1 MKKIINLLLALVL
14 TANLAACWTED
25 IPEAGAARHQ
35 VTGLTAT
42 PGDEEV
48 LLSWSM
54 PEGWNPTDF
63 IVYYTNTDSKTVTR
77 RTGGLMNCTVT
88 GLANGTQY
96 TFYVQAV
103 YGENIS
109 NYVGITGKPSTSRF
123 PVTDLAIEAGDAYV
137 TLTWSKPSTTVL
149 SYTLSYY
156 NEDAT
161 GDVTELPLDKDAT
174 AITLDNLVNDKNYYF
189 SLVANYAKG
198 TSEAATVK
206 AMPTQAIPYSLDRDK
221 AAKNQP
227 ITFTFNTADYPTATD
242 VKWTFPGDVVKQG
255 TVVKYGLGS
264 VGTQTVKLSAT
275 INGNVRTWNLEV
287 EIREYVVY
295 STDWAQDGSN
305 YNGFKG
311 SCPVF
316 SPDGKTVY
324 IITFNKVAG
333 LYAFDLA
340 TGSEKWR
347 YIPAAKSNSYN
358 MLTVNPV
365 TGDIYYGT
373 TGAGQFYAVTAEGQ
387 LKWTFTEAG
396 SMQSCSPAVNASGTV
411 VYISDATGNTF
422 CIDASS
428 GSKIWSYAAG
438 AKGCGLLVLANEL
451 LVGTTSNA
459 IFLNAETGAEIAKVA
474 LGCTMVNNTGFAV
487 SNDKTLAYFGAKSG
501 YIGAVNLT
509 SRTIHGKLLAGGGN
523 ATANDIYEP
532 VVAPNGSVFAG
543 SKSGEVFNV
552 KGDLSAKNWEYAN
565 PQRSAA
571 HQRIQLRAPLRR
583 LRKPV
588 LHHSGTGFQRLLHL
602 RCERQHPRL
611 VELRGQRHQPE
622 TDGRQQLPR
631 RRSLFGVHRQ
641 FLEKRNLRRQ
651 IRRRRTGF
659 ELEHPRRRHLRLVL
673 RKITDS
679 GGAGRAGA
687 SLYTPN
693 S

>member
-123 PVTDLAIEAGDAYV
+123 PVTDLAAEAGDAYV
-137 TLTWSKPSTTVL
+137 TLTWSKHSTTVL

-161 GDVTELPLDKDAT
+161 GDVTEQPLDKDAT

-422 CIDASS
+422 GIDASS

-523 ATANDIYEP
+523 AAANDIYEP

-552 KGDLSAKNWEYAN
+552 KGDLSAKNWEYAHT
-565 PQRSAA
+565 PSG
-571 HQRIQLRAPLRR
+571 APLTNAFNFAHPCVDSENRFYITAGQASNVSYIFDANGSI
-583 LRKPV
+583 LDSWSYEGSDANQKQMGGNNYLDGV
-588 LHHSGTGFQRLLHL
+588 LYSAFIGSSSKNGIFVGKYVGG
-602 RCERQHPRL
+602 ERASSWSTH
-611 VELRGQRHQPE
+611 
-622 TDGRQQLPR
+622 
-631 RRSLFGVHRQ
+631 
-641 FLEKRNLRRQ
+641 
-651 IRRRRTGF
+651 
-659 ELEHPRRRHLRLVL
+659 
-673 RKITDS
+673 
-679 GGAGRAGA
+679 GGDICG
-687 SLYTPN
+687 SCCVK
-693 S
+693 

>member
-88 GLANGTQY
+88 GLTNGTQY

-123 PVTDLAIEAGDAYV
+123 PVTDLAAEAGDAYV

-422 CIDASS
+422 GIDASS

-451 LVGTTSNA
+451 LVGTTSDA

-474 LGCTMVNNTGFAV
+474 LGCTMVDNTGFAV

-523 ATANDIYEP
+523 AAANDIYEP

-552 KGDLSAKNWEYAN
+552 KGDLSAKN
-565 PQRSAA
+565 
-571 HQRIQLRAPLRR
+571 
-583 LRKPV
+583 
-588 LHHSGTGFQRLLHL
+588 
-602 RCERQHPRL
+602 
-611 VELRGQRHQPE
+611 
-622 TDGRQQLPR
+622 
-631 RRSLFGVHRQ
+631 
-641 FLEKRNLRRQ
+641 
-651 IRRRRTGF
+651 
-659 ELEHPRRRHLRLVL
+659 
-673 RKITDS
+673 
-679 GGAGRAGA
+679 
-687 SLYTPN
+687 
-693 S
+693 

>member
-123 PVTDLAIEAGDAYV
+123 PVTDLAAEAGDAYV

-227 ITFTFNTADYPTATD
+227 ITFSFNTEDYPTATD
-242 VKWTFPGDVVKQG
+242 VKWTFPGDVVKEG
-255 TVVKYGLGS
+255 TVVKYGLGT
-264 VGTQTVKLSAT
+264 VGTQTVKLNAT
-275 INGNVRTWNLEV
+275 IDGNARSWTLEV
-287 EIREYVVY
+287 EIREYVIY

-311 SCPVF
+311 TCPVF

-324 IITFNKVAG
+324 IITFNKVSA
-333 LYAFDLA
+333 LYAFDVV
-340 TGSEKWR
+340 TGNEKWR
-347 YIPAAKSNSYN
+347 YLPTSKSGSYN

-373 TGAGQFYAVTAEGQ
+373 TSAGQFYAITPEGE
-387 LKWTFTEAG
+387 LKWIFSEAG
-396 SMQSCSPAVNASGTV
+396 SMKSAAPAVNASGTV

-422 CIDASS
+422 GIDASS

-438 AKGCGLLVLANEL
+438 AKGCGLLALANEL

-474 LGCTMVNNTGFAV
+474 LGCTMVDNTGFAV

-523 ATANDIYEP
+523 AAANDIYEP

-552 KGDLSAKNWEYAN
+552 KGDLSAKNWEYAHT
-565 PQRSAA
+565 PSG
-571 HQRIQLRAPLRR
+571 APLTNAFNFAHPCVDSENRFYITAGQASNVSYIFDANGSI
-583 LRKPV
+583 LDSWSYEGSDTNQKQMGGNNYLDGV
-588 LHHSGTGFQRLLHL
+588 LYSAFIGSSSKNGIFVGKYVGG
-602 RCERQHPRL
+602 ERASSWSTH
-611 VELRGQRHQPE
+611 
-622 TDGRQQLPR
+622 
-631 RRSLFGVHRQ
+631 
-641 FLEKRNLRRQ
+641 
-651 IRRRRTGF
+651 
-659 ELEHPRRRHLRLVL
+659 
-673 RKITDS
+673 
-679 GGAGRAGA
+679 GGDICG
-687 SLYTPN
+687 SCCVK
-693 S
+693 

>member
-123 PVTDLAIEAGDAYV
+123 PVTDLAAEAGDAYV

-161 GDVTELPLDKDAT
+161 GDVTEQPLDKDAT

-422 CIDASS
+422 GIDASS

-523 ATANDIYEP
+523 AAANDIYEP

-552 KGDLSAKNWEYAN
+552 KGDLSAKNWEYAHT
-565 PQRSAA
+565 PSG
-571 HQRIQLRAPLRR
+571 APLTNAFNFAHPCVDSENRFYITAGQASNVSYIFDANGSI
-583 LRKPV
+583 LDSWSYEGSDANQKQMGGNNYLDGV
-588 LHHSGTGFQRLLHL
+588 LYSAFIGSSSKNGIFVGK
-602 RCERQHPRL
+602 CVGGERASSWSTH
-611 VELRGQRHQPE
+611 
-622 TDGRQQLPR
+622 
-631 RRSLFGVHRQ
+631 
-641 FLEKRNLRRQ
+641 
-651 IRRRRTGF
+651 
-659 ELEHPRRRHLRLVL
+659 
-673 RKITDS
+673 
-679 GGAGRAGA
+679 GGDICG
-687 SLYTPN
+687 SCCVK
-693 S
+693 

>member
-123 PVTDLAIEAGDAYV
+123 PVTDLAAEAGDAYV

-161 GDVTELPLDKDAT
+161 GDVTEQPLDKDAT

-422 CIDASS
+422 GIDASS

-523 ATANDIYEP
+523 AAANDIYEP

-552 KGDLSAKNWEYAN
+552 KGDLSAKNWEYAHT
-565 PQRSAA
+565 PSG
-571 HQRIQLRAPLRR
+571 APL
-583 LRKPV
+583 
-588 LHHSGTGFQRLLHL
+588 TNAFNFA
-602 RCERQHPRL
+602 HPCVDSENRFYITAGQAA
-611 VELRGQRHQPE
+611 VEE
-622 TDGRQQLPR
+622 
-631 RRSLFGVHRQ
+631 
-641 FLEKRNLRRQ
+641 
-651 IRRRRTGF
+651 
-659 ELEHPRRRHLRLVL
+659 
-673 RKITDS
+673 
-679 GGAGRAGA
+679 
-687 SLYTPN
+687 
-693 S
+693 

>member
-123 PVTDLAIEAGDAYV
+123 PVTDLAAEAGDAYV

-311 SCPVF
+311 SSPVF

-422 CIDASS
+422 GIDASS

-438 AKGCGLLVLANEL
+438 AKGCGLLALANEL

-474 LGCTMVNNTGFAV
+474 LGCTMVDNTGFAV

-523 ATANDIYEP
+523 AAANDIYEP

-552 KGDLSAKNWEYAN
+552 KGDLSAKNWEYAHT
-565 PQRSAA
+565 PSG
-571 HQRIQLRAPLRR
+571 APLTNAFNFAHPCVDSENRFYITAGQASNVSYIFDANGSI
-583 LRKPV
+583 LDSWSYEGSDTNQKQMGGNNYLDGV
-588 LHHSGTGFQRLLHL
+588 LYSAFIGSSSKNGIFVGKYVGG
-602 RCERQHPRL
+602 ERASSWSTH
-611 VELRGQRHQPE
+611 
-622 TDGRQQLPR
+622 
-631 RRSLFGVHRQ
+631 
-641 FLEKRNLRRQ
+641 
-651 IRRRRTGF
+651 
-659 ELEHPRRRHLRLVL
+659 
-673 RKITDS
+673 
-679 GGAGRAGA
+679 GGDICG
-687 SLYTPN
+687 SCCVK
-693 S
+693 

>member
-422 CIDASS
+422 GIDASS

-552 KGDLSAKNWEYAN
+552 KGDLSAKNWEYAHT
-565 PQRSAA
+565 PSG
-571 HQRIQLRAPLRR
+571 APLTNAFNFAHPCVDSENRFYITAGQASNVSYIFDANGSILDSWSYEDSDTNQKQMGGNNYLDGVFYSAFIGNADQNGMFVGKYVGGER
-583 LRKPV
+583 A
-588 LHHSGTGFQRLLHL
+588 SGWSTH
-602 RCERQHPRL
+602 
-611 VELRGQRHQPE
+611 
-622 TDGRQQLPR
+622 
-631 RRSLFGVHRQ
+631 
-641 FLEKRNLRRQ
+641 
-651 IRRRRTGF
+651 
-659 ELEHPRRRHLRLVL
+659 
-673 RKITDS
+673 
-679 GGAGRAGA
+679 GGDICG
-687 SLYTPN
+687 SCCVK
-693 S
+693 

>member
-123 PVTDLAIEAGDAYV
+123 PVTDLAAEAGDAYV

-422 CIDASS
+422 GIDASS

-552 KGDLSAKNWEYAN
+552 KGDLSAKNWEYAHT
-565 PQRSAA
+565 PSG
-571 HQRIQLRAPLRR
+571 APL
-583 LRKPV
+583 
-588 LHHSGTGFQRLLHL
+588 TNAFNFA
-602 RCERQHPRL
+602 HPCVDSENRFYITA
-611 VELRGQRHQPE
+611 GQASNVSYIFDANGSILDSWSYEGSDTNQKQMGGNNYL
-622 TDGRQQLPR
+622 DG
-631 RRSLFGVHRQ
+631 SLFGVHRQ

-679 GGAGRAGA
+679 GGAGRTGA

>member
-63 IVYYTNTDSKTVTR
+63 IVYYTNTDSKTVIR

-123 PVTDLAIEAGDAYV
+123 PVTDLAAEAGDAYV

-156 NEDAT
+156 NEDVT
-161 GDVTELPLDKDAT
+161 GDVTELPLDKDTT

-316 SPDGKTVY
+316 SPDGKTIY

-422 CIDASS
+422 RHRRFVGIENLVLCRRRQGLRPAGPRERTARRHDLQRHLPQRRNRRGDRQSRTGLHDGQQYGFCRQQRQDA
-428 GSKIWSYAAG
+428 
-438 AKGCGLLVLANEL
+438 GLL
-451 LVGTTSNA
+451 
-459 IFLNAETGAEIAKVA
+459 
-474 LGCTMVNNTGFAV
+474 
-487 SNDKTLAYFGAKSG
+487 
-501 YIGAVNLT
+501 
-509 SRTIHGKLLAGGGN
+509 
-523 ATANDIYEP
+523 
-532 VVAPNGSVFAG
+532 
-543 SKSGEVFNV
+543 
-552 KGDLSAKNWEYAN
+552 
-565 PQRSAA
+565 
-571 HQRIQLRAPLRR
+571 RR
-583 LRKPV
+583 
-588 LHHSGTGFQRLLHL
+588 
-602 RCERQHPRL
+602 
-611 VELRGQRHQPE
+611 
-622 TDGRQQLPR
+622 
-631 RRSLFGVHRQ
+631 
-641 FLEKRNLRRQ
+641 
-651 IRRRRTGF
+651 
-659 ELEHPRRRHLRLVL
+659 
-673 RKITDS
+673 
-679 GGAGRAGA
+679 
-687 SLYTPN
+687 
-693 S
+693 

>member
-63 IVYYTNTDSKTVTR
+63 IVYYTNTDSKTVIR

-156 NEDAT
+156 NEDVT
-161 GDVTELPLDKDAT
+161 GDVTELPLDKDTT

-311 SCPVF
+311 TCPVF

-324 IITFNKVAG
+324 IVTFNKLSA
-333 LYAFDLA
+333 LYAFDIA
-340 TGSEKWR
+340 TGNEKWR
-347 YIPAAKSNSYN
+347 YVPSANTGSYN

-373 TGAGQFYAVTAEGQ
+373 QTAGQFYAVTQEGK
-387 LKWTFTEAG
+387 LKWTFAEAG
-396 SMQSCSPAVNASGTV
+396 SMQSAAPAVNAAGTA
-411 VYISDATGNTF
+411 VYICDKSGNTF
-422 CIDASS
+422 AIDAAS
-428 GSKIWSYAAG
+428 GQKIWSFAAG
-438 AKGCGLLVLANEL
+438 VAGGGLLVNGNEL
-451 LVGTTSNA
+451 LIGAGANA
-459 IFLNAETGAEIAKVA
+459 FFLNIETGEQIAKIA
-474 LGCTMVNNTGFAV
+474 LGCSMSDIAGFAV
-487 SNDKTLAYFGAKSG
+487 SSDKTLAYFGAKDG
-501 YIGAVNLT
+501 YFGAIDLT
-509 SRTIHGKLLAGGGN
+509 THTAKTPLLAGTTN
-523 ATANDIYEP
+523 PNTIYEP

-543 SKSGEVFNV
+543 SKNGSVYNV
-552 KGDLSAKNWEYAN
+552 KGDLSAVNWE
-565 PQRSAA
+565 
-571 HQRIQLRAPLRR
+571 HVHTGT
-583 LRKPV
+583 PV
-588 LHHSGTGFQRLLHL
+588 SNTYNYS
-602 RCERQHPRL
+602 HPCVDSENRFYITA
-611 VELRGQRHQPE
+611 GQ
-622 TDGRQQLPR
+622 TTNTSYIFDADGRVLDSWSYTGATAAAQRQMGGNNYLD
-631 RRSLFGVHRQ
+631 GVFYSAFIGNADQNGMFVGKYVGGERA
-641 FLEKRNLRRQ
+641 
-651 IRRRRTGF
+651 
-659 ELEHPRRRHLRLVL
+659 
-673 RKITDS
+673 S
-679 GGAGRAGA
+679 GWSTHGGDICG
-687 SLYTPN
+687 SCCVK
-693 S
+693 

>member
-88 GLANGTQY
+88 GLTNGTQY

-123 PVTDLAIEAGDAYV
+123 PVTDLAAEAGDAYV

-422 CIDASS
+422 GIDASS

-451 LVGTTSNA
+451 LVGTTSDA

-474 LGCTMVNNTGFAV
+474 LGCTMVDNTGFAV

-523 ATANDIYEP
+523 AAANDIYEP

-552 KGDLSAKNWEYAN
+552 KGDLSAKNWEYAHT
-565 PQRSAA
+565 PSG
-571 HQRIQLRAPLRR
+571 APL
-583 LRKPV
+583 
-588 LHHSGTGFQRLLHL
+588 TNAFNFA
-602 RCERQHPRL
+602 HPC
-611 VELRGQRHQPE
+611 VDSE
-622 TDGRQQLPR
+622 
-631 RRSLFGVHRQ
+631 
-641 FLEKRNLRRQ
+641 NQ
-651 IRRRRTGF
+651 I
-659 ELEHPRRRHLRLVL
+659 
-673 RKITDS
+673 
-679 GGAGRAGA
+679 GRA
-687 SLYTPN
+687 
-693 S
+693 

>member
-63 IVYYTNTDSKTVTR
+63 IVYYTDADSETVTL
-77 RTGGLMNCTVT
+77 RTGGEMNCTVG
-88 GLANGTQY
+88 GLVNDTQY

-103 YGENIS
+103 YGKLVS
-109 NYVGITGKPSTSRF
+109 NYVAAVGRPATTRF
-123 PVTDLAIEAGDAYV
+123 PVTDLTVDAGDSFVSLAW
-137 TLTWSKPSTTVL
+137 TKPATTVL

-156 NEDAT
+156 NEDT
-161 GDVTELPLDKDAT
+161 PDNVEQQTLDKDAT
-174 AITLDNLVNDKNYYF
+174 SVTLDKLINDKNYYF
-189 SLVANYAKG
+189 SLTANYEKG
-198 TSEAATVK
+198 ASEPATAK
-206 AMPTQAIPYSLDRDK
+206 AMPTLAIPYILDRDQ

-227 ITFTFNTADYPTATD
+227 ITFTFNTEDYPTATD
-242 VKWTFPGDVVKQG
+242 VKWTFPGDVVKEG
-255 TVVKYGLGS
+255 TVVKYGLGTI
-264 VGTQTVKLSAT
+264 GTQTVKLSAT
-275 INGNVRTWNLEV
+275 IDGNARSWTLEV
-287 EIREYVVY
+287 EIREYVIY

-311 SCPVF
+311 TCPVF

-324 IITFNKVAG
+324 IITFNKVSA
-333 LYAFDLA
+333 LYAFDVV
-340 TGSEKWR
+340 TGNEKWR
-347 YIPAAKSNSYN
+347 YLPTSKSGSYN

-373 TGAGQFYAVTAEGQ
+373 TSAGQFYAITPEGE
-387 LKWTFTEAG
+387 LKWIFSEAG
-396 SMQSCSPAVNASGTV
+396 SMKSAAPAVNASGTV

-422 CIDASS
+422 GIDASS

-451 LVGTTSNA
+451 LVGTTSDA

-474 LGCTMVNNTGFAV
+474 LGCTMVDNTGFAV

-523 ATANDIYEP
+523 AAANDIYEP

-552 KGDLSAKNWEYAN
+552 KGDLSAKNWEYAHT
-565 PQRSAA
+565 PSG
-571 HQRIQLRAPLRR
+571 APLTNAFNFAHPCVDSENRFYITTGQASNVSYIFDANGSILDSWSYESSDTNQR
-583 LRKPV
+583 QMGGNNYLDGV
-588 LHHSGTGFQRLLHL
+588 LYSAFIGSSSKNGIF
-602 RCERQHPRL
+602 
-611 VELRGQRHQPE
+611 VGKYVGGQRASSWSTH
-622 TDGRQQLPR
+622 
-631 RRSLFGVHRQ
+631 
-641 FLEKRNLRRQ
+641 
-651 IRRRRTGF
+651 
-659 ELEHPRRRHLRLVL
+659 
-673 RKITDS
+673 
-679 GGAGRAGA
+679 GGDICG
-687 SLYTPN
+687 SCCVK
-693 S
+693 

>member
-123 PVTDLAIEAGDAYV
+123 PVTDLAAEAGDAYV

-422 CIDASS
+422 GIDASS

-438 AKGCGLLVLANEL
+438 DKGCGLLVIANEL

-474 LGCTMVNNTGFAV
+474 LGCTMVDNTGFAV

-509 SRTIHGKLLAGGGN
+509 SRTIHGKLLAGGSN
-523 ATANDIYEP
+523 ANANDIYEP

-552 KGDLSAKNWEYAN
+552 KGDLSAKNWEYAHT
-565 PQRSAA
+565 PSG
-571 HQRIQLRAPLRR
+571 APLTNAFNFAHPCVDSENRFYITAGQASNVSYIFDANGSI
-583 LRKPV
+583 LDSWSYEGSDTYQKQMGGNNYLDGV
-588 LHHSGTGFQRLLHL
+588 LYSAFIGSSSKNGIFVGKYVGG
-602 RCERQHPRL
+602 ERASSWSTH
-611 VELRGQRHQPE
+611 
-622 TDGRQQLPR
+622 
-631 RRSLFGVHRQ
+631 
-641 FLEKRNLRRQ
+641 
-651 IRRRRTGF
+651 
-659 ELEHPRRRHLRLVL
+659 
-673 RKITDS
+673 
-679 GGAGRAGA
+679 GGDICG
-687 SLYTPN
+687 SCCVK
-693 S
+693 

>member
-552 KGDLSAKNWEYAN
+552 KGDLSAKNWEYAHT
-565 PQRSAA
+565 PSG
-571 HQRIQLRAPLRR
+571 APLTNAFNFAHPCVDSENRFYITAGQASNVSYIFDANGSI
-583 LRKPV
+583 LDSWSYEDSDTNQKQMGGNNYLDGV
-588 LHHSGTGFQRLLHL
+588 LYSAFIGSSSKNGIF
-602 RCERQHPRL
+602 
-611 VELRGQRHQPE
+611 VG
-622 TDGRQQLPR
+622 
-631 RRSLFGVHRQ
+631 
-641 FLEKRNLRRQ
+641 K
-651 IRRRRTGF
+651 
-659 ELEHPRRRHLRLVL
+659 
-673 RKITDS
+673 
-679 GGAGRAGA
+679 
-687 SLYTPN
+687 
-693 S
+693 

>member
-123 PVTDLAIEAGDAYV
+123 PVTDLAAEAGDAYV

-422 CIDASS
+422 GIDASS

-438 AKGCGLLVLANEL
+438 AKGCGLLALANEL

-474 LGCTMVNNTGFAV
+474 LGCTMVDNTGFAV

-523 ATANDIYEP
+523 AAANNIYEP

-552 KGDLSAKNWEYAN
+552 KGDLSAKNWEYAHT
-565 PQRSAA
+565 PSG
-571 HQRIQLRAPLRR
+571 APLTNAFNFAHPCVDSENRFYITAG
-583 LRKPV
+583 LASNVSYIFDANGSILDSWSYEGSDTNQKQMGGNNYLDGV
-588 LHHSGTGFQRLLHL
+588 LYSAFIGSSSKNGIFVGKYVGG
-602 RCERQHPRL
+602 ERASSWSTH
-611 VELRGQRHQPE
+611 
-622 TDGRQQLPR
+622 
-631 RRSLFGVHRQ
+631 
-641 FLEKRNLRRQ
+641 
-651 IRRRRTGF
+651 
-659 ELEHPRRRHLRLVL
+659 
-673 RKITDS
+673 
-679 GGAGRAGA
+679 GGDICG
-687 SLYTPN
+687 SCCVK
-693 S
+693 

>member
-1 MKKIINLLLALVL
+1 MKKIINLLLATVL

-63 IVYYTNTDSKTVTR
+63 IVYYTDSDSKTVTR
-77 RTGGLMNCTVT
+77 RTGGPMNCTVN
-88 GLANGTQY
+88 GLTNGTQY

-109 NYVGITGKPSTSRF
+109 NYVGITGKPSTTRF
-123 PVTDLAIEAGDAYV
+123 PVTDLAAEAGNAYV
-137 TLTWSKPSTTVL
+137 TLTWSKPATTVL

-161 GDVTELPLDKDAT
+161 GDVTEQPIDKDAT
-174 AITLDNLVNDKNYYF
+174 SITLDNLVNDKNYYF

-198 TSEAATVK
+198 TSEAATIK
-206 AMPTQAIPYSLDRDK
+206 AMPTQAVPYTLDRDK

-275 INGNVRTWNLEV
+275 INGSVRSWNLEV

-311 SCPVF
+311 TCPVF

-347 YIPAAKSNSYN
+347 YVPAAKSNSYN

-373 TGAGQFYAVTAEGQ
+373 TTAGQFYAVTAEGQ

-396 SMQSCSPAVNASGTV
+396 SMQSCSPAVNASGSV

-422 CIDASS
+422 GIDASS

-438 AKGCGLLVLANEL
+438 AKGCGLLVFANEL

-474 LGCTMVNNTGFAV
+474 LGCTMVDNTGFAV

-509 SRTIHGKLLAGGGN
+509 SRTIHGRLLAGGGN

-543 SKSGEVFNV
+543 SKNGSVYNV
-552 KGDLSAKNWEYAN
+552 KGDLSEVNWEHVHTGTAVSNTYNYSHPCVDSENRFYITAGQTTNTNYIFDAN
-565 PQRSAA
+565 GNVLDSWSYTGVAAAQRQMGGNNYLDGVLYSAFIGNA
-571 HQRIQLRAPLRR
+571 SQNGIFAGQYVGGERASSWST
-583 LRKPV
+583 
-588 LHHSGTGFQRLLHL
+588 H
-602 RCERQHPRL
+602 
-611 VELRGQRHQPE
+611 
-622 TDGRQQLPR
+622 
-631 RRSLFGVHRQ
+631 
-641 FLEKRNLRRQ
+641 
-651 IRRRRTGF
+651 
-659 ELEHPRRRHLRLVL
+659 
-673 RKITDS
+673 
-679 GGAGRAGA
+679 GGDICG
-687 SLYTPN
+687 SCCVK
-693 S
+693 